1 MHQCTI
7 TVRVPVN
14 TGGAKRMI
22 RLSPTSGLT
31 LLYPV
36 RYLLVYV
43 SAIRLQGGTGIRAY
57 RRDGN

>member
-1 MHQCTI
+1 
-7 TVRVPVN
+7 
-14 TGGAKRMI
+14 MI